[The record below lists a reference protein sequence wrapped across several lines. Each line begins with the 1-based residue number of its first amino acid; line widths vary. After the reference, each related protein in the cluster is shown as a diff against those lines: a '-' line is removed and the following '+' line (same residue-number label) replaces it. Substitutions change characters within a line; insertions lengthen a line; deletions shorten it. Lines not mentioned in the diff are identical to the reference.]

1 MLRDV
6 LILAVSIIILSLLI
20 FLLYTSYVGSEI
32 PRKAKVIVIFRMDDI
47 QPNWK
52 FHALRKGVD
61 LFIEEKVP
69 ITLGVIPNVGGKLK
83 VSEDPPLSSYIRR
96 LLLTKS
102 NLVEVALHG
111 LTHDIRTHVSGKSEF
126 AGLTSEEQFDMI
138 VKGKKILEES
148 DAEVRVF
155 IPPFDTYDNNTIK
168 ALSRADIRILSAR
181 YMDENESTDPII
193 VDGVLLVHASQS
205 LVLNWSNMTLNSYD
219 DLIRSFDDVY
229 DKGGVFVFEMH
240 YYHFNKQKN
249 LRLVRNLIHHMKAK
263 EGVAFMKLGEFGE
276 GYLNGTIRKESEI
289 WIIGED

>member
-6 LILAVSIIILSLLI
+6 LILTVSIVILSLLI
-20 FLLYTSYVGSEI
+20 FLLYTSHIESEV
-32 PRKAKVIVIFRMDDI
+32 PHKAKVIVIFRMDDV

-52 FHALRKGVD
+52 FHALRKGID

-69 ITLGVIPNVGGKLK
+69 VTLGVIPNVGGKLK
-83 VSEDPPLSSYIRR
+83 VPEDPSLSSYIRR

-111 LTHDIRTHVSGKSEF
+111 LTHDIRTHAGEKSEF
-126 AGLTSEEQFDMI
+126 AGLTPEEQFNMI
-138 VKGKKILEES
+138 VEGEKILGES
-148 DAEVRVF
+148 NTEIRVF

-168 ALSRADIRILSAR
+168 ALRMANIRILSAR
-181 YMDENESTDPII
+181 YMDEKEYTDPII

-205 LVLNWSNMTLNSYD
+205 LILNWSNITLNSYN
-219 DLIRSFDDVY
+219 DLVRSFDDVY

-249 LRLVRNLIHHMKAK
+249 LRLVRNLVHHMKAK

-276 GYLNGTIRKESEI
+276 GYLNGTIRKESGI
-289 WIIGED
+289 WIIERN